1 MKYTLIVSCAV
12 LILYSC
18 NDHNNKETQEVKTP
32 ADTLSTT
39 LANLPDE
46 SIFNLN
52 SKWITQHND
61 SITLGY
67 FANKLLLLLWYLQIA
82 NQRAQG

>member
-1 MKYTLIVSCAV
+1 MLDLDVFNKINSMKYTLIVSCAV

-52 SKWITQHND
+52 SKWVIF
-61 SITLGY
+61 SIKSYKTVS
-67 FANKLLLLLWYLQIA
+67 
-82 NQRAQG
+82 